1 MREIIFIEENNQF
14 QGKNHKISF
23 SLFLFI
29 IIIVSL
35 LVISYI
41 CSNIVLMKLG
51 YQSIDLE
58 QKREQL
64 LAENYQL
71 EYSVECL
78 SSLTRI
84 ERIASQELGMSRP
97 EKIEFIAMVPA
108 GIDNFAIASNSQ
120 EEEQTETA
128 SYLRAGSFLGE
139 IADLRIFQNQ

>member
-1 MREIIFIEENNQF
+1 MREIVFIEDNNQF
-14 QGKNHKISF
+14 QGKNYKISF

-41 CSNIVLMKLG
+41 FSNIVLMKLG

-84 ERIASQELGMSRP
+84 EKIASQELGMSRP
-97 EKIEFIAMVPA
+97 EKIEFIAMLPA
-108 GIDNFAIASNSQ
+108 NINSAMVASQPS
-120 EEEQTETA
+120 EEEQRSNYLEAGNFLRELA
-128 SYLRAGSFLGE
+128 SLQVFK
-139 IADLRIFQNQ
+139 NQ

>member
-1 MREIIFIEENNQF
+1 MREIIFIEDNNQF
-14 QGKNHKISF
+14 QGKNYKISF

-41 CSNIVLMKLG
+41 CSNILLMKLG

-84 ERIASQELGMSRP
+84 EKIASQELGMSRP
-97 EKIEFIAMVPA
+97 EKIEFIAMLPA
-108 GIDNFAIASNSQ
+108 NINSAIASQPS
-120 EEEQTETA
+120 EEEQGSNYLEAGNFLRELA
-128 SYLRAGSFLGE
+128 SLQVFK
-139 IADLRIFQNQ
+139 NQ

>member
-1 MREIIFIEENNQF
+1 MRESIFIEDNNQF
-14 QGKNHKISF
+14 QGKNYKISF

-41 CSNIVLMKLG
+41 CSNILLMKLG

-58 QKREQL
+58 QKKEQL

-84 ERIASQELGMSRP
+84 EKIASQELGMSRP
-97 EKIEFIAMVPA
+97 EKIEFIAMLPA
-108 GIDNFAIASNSQ
+108 NINSAMVASQPS
-120 EEEQTETA
+120 EEEQGSNYLEAGNFLRELA
-128 SYLRAGSFLGE
+128 SLQVFK
-139 IADLRIFQNQ
+139 NQ

>member
-1 MREIIFIEENNQF
+1 MREIIFIEENNLF

-97 EKIEFIAMVPA
+97 EKIEFIAMLPA
-108 GIDNFAIASNSQ
+108 KINSAMVVSQ
-120 EEEQTETA
+120 TSKEEQGSNYLEAGNFLREFA
-128 SYLRAGSFLGE
+128 SLQ
-139 IADLRIFQNQ
+139 IFKNQ

>member
-41 CSNIVLMKLG
+41 CSNILLMKLG

-84 ERIASQELGMSRP
+84 EKIASQELGMSRP
-97 EKIEFIAMVPA
+97 EKIEFIAMLPA
-108 GIDNFAIASNSQ
+108 NINSAMVASQPS
-120 EEEQTETA
+120 EEE
-128 SYLRAGSFLGE
+128 AGSNYLEAGNFLRE
-139 IADLRIFQNQ
+139 FASLQIFKNQ

>member
-1 MREIIFIEENNQF
+1 MREIIFNEENIQF
-14 QGKNHKISF
+14 QGKDHKTSF

-64 LAENYQL
+64 LAKNYQL

-84 ERIASQELGMSRP
+84 EKIASQELGMSRP
-97 EKIEFIAMVPA
+97 EKIEFIAMLPA
-108 GIDNFAIASNSQ
+108 NINSATVASQPS
-120 EEEQTETA
+120 EEEQRSNYLEAGNFLREFA
-128 SYLRAGSFLGE
+128 SLQ
-139 IADLRIFQNQ
+139 IFKNQ